1 MVEVQLIMLKEMKRG
16 VEMEDVFVDQEE
28 VQGQSILM
36 WTKTSKSKSLLKV
49 HFYCIRNWL
58 KIDNVTFIPK
68 IQFFPIF
75 FCSHHVKNHLK
86 GLP

>member
-49 HFYCIRNWL
+49 HF
-58 KIDNVTFIPK
+58 
-68 IQFFPIF
+68 
-75 FCSHHVKNHLK
+75 
-86 GLP
+86 